1 MSIANELSSDVAA
14 ALLLAR
20 QATLPAPSPTDLT
33 ELMLSFHATLRQ
45 LTGKD
50 RQRRRRTLI
59 LDAPAPP
66 TSNTA
71 GTAANN

>member
-1 MSIANELSSDVAA
+1 MSIANELSCDVAT

-20 QATLPAPSPTDLT
+20 QPTPPAPSQTDLT

-50 RQRRRRTLI
+50 RKRRRAHI
-59 LDAPAPP
+59 LNAPLPN
-66 TSNTA
+66 SK
-71 GTAANN
+71 AATTTGNN